1 MLVDVKDSVIM
12 GYLRNNEVDSMTF
25 RTRLEKYIKGNIVEL
40 QRKDQGEMLIQ
51 IGNPDSYLRDELIY
65 QSFVKMIFS
74 NQLDANELDNLLF
87 RLKQDNYL
95 FHGIG
100 ESGTDSV
107 FKRSFSVLVI
117 AAIIEYD
124 IVKPQLDKNIIQDTV
139 GKVVEYMIA
148 EKDTRGFIEGK
159 GWAHSIAHGA
169 DALEALAKHPEVT
182 NEGITK
188 ILIAI
193 EYSLL
198 RPVDYLDEEEER
210 LAMIIPSLLIKKDTE
225 KEIQLSI
232 GKMRRL
238 VETRLDENKG
248 LIEAYHTQR
257 TVKNFFKSVYLI
269 LLSKEQGGKVSTDVF
284 EILEKW
290 MYLIDEQGITED
302 E

>member
-1 MLVDVKDSVIM
+1 
-12 GYLRNNEVDSMTF
+12 MTF
-25 RTRLEKYIKGNIVEL
+25 RTRLEKYIKGDLGEL
-40 QRKDQGEMLIQ
+40 HRKDQGEMLIQ

-65 QSFVKMIFS
+65 QSYVKMIFS
-74 NQLDANELDNLLF
+74 HQFDSNELDNLLFRLKQDNYLFHGIPFILLDNLLF

-100 ESGTDSV
+100 ESGTDSAL
-107 FKRSFSVLVI
+107 KRSFSVLVI

-124 IVKPQLDKNIIQDTV
+124 IVKPQLDKNTIQDTV

-169 DALEALAKHPEVT
+169 DALEALAKHPEIN

-225 KEIQLSI
+225 KEIQSWI

-257 TVKNFFKSVYLI
+257 TVKNFFKSVYLTI
-269 LLSKEQGGKVSTDVF
+269 
-284 EILEKW
+284 
-290 MYLIDEQGITED
+290 
-302 E
+302 

>member
-1 MLVDVKDSVIM
+1 MNISRII
-12 GYLRNNEVDSMTF
+12 EVDSMTL
-25 RTRLEKYIKGNIVEL
+25 RTRLEKYIEGDLLEL
-40 QRKDQGEMLIQ
+40 QRKDQDEMLMQ

-65 QSFVKMIFS
+65 QSYVKMIFS
-74 NQLDANELDNLLF
+74 DQLDTSELDKLLF

-107 FKRSFSVLVI
+107 FKRSFSALVI
-117 AAIIEYD
+117 TAIIEYD
-124 IVKPQLDKNIIQDTV
+124 NIKPQLDKSTVQDTV
-139 GKVVEYMIA
+139 EKVVEYMID

-169 DALEALAKHPEVT
+169 DALEALAKHPKI
-182 NEGITK
+182 NSEGITK

-193 EYSLL
+193 EHSLL
-198 RPVDYLDEEEER
+198 RQVDYLDEEEER
-210 LAMIIPSLLIKKDTE
+210 LAMVIPSLLNLQDTE
-225 KEIQLSI
+225 KEIRLWI
-232 GKMRRL
+232 GKMRRI
-238 VETRLDENKG
+238 VETRLVENKG
-248 LIEAYHTQR
+248 LIGAYHTQR

-269 LLSKEQGGKVSTDVF
+269 LMSKKQDGKVNKDIF

-290 MYLIDEQGITED
+290 MYLRNDEKGIKAD